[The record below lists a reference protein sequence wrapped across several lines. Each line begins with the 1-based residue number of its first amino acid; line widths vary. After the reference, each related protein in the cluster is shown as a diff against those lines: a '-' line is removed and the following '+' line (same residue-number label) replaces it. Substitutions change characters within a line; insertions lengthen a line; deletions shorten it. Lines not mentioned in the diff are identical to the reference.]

1 MKKGY
6 TMSIWEYINDPI
18 DQEDYETHIY
28 ENVFALF
35 AEQLPTHP
43 YEGVLMWTDG
53 TEILCKTESLAKS
66 IADALDSISGERMS
80 HYHWYEP
87 NEDERD
93 GTVDDHTGWWYV
105 DYD

>member
-6 TMSIWEYINDPI
+6 TMSIWEYINDPL
-18 DQEDYETHIY
+18 DQEDYETHIF

-35 AEQLPTHP
+35 AEQLPTQP
-43 YEGVLMWTDG
+43 GTDILMWTDG

-66 IADALDSISGERMS
+66 IADALDAISGERMS
-80 HYHWYEP
+80 HYSWYDPEQ
-87 NEDERD
+87 DERD
-93 GTVDDHTGWWYV
+93 HCVDDHTGWWYV